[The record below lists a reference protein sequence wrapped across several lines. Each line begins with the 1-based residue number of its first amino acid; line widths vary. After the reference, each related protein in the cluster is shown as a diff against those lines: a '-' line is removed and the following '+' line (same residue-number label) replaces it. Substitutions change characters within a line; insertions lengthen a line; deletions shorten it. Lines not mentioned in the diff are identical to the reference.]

1 MPIVYSFSELS
12 RKKEMKIVRKK
23 IKVNEEAPANSVGG
37 GQIPGMGIA
46 GPGKPSNFGDPT
58 PMARPQM
65 LRRPSIQLEMGM
77 FAGNP
82 TIKVPSHVYSAAKY
96 HKAKNA
102 HWTKYLQETDYGIA
116 IREFARKY
124 PHKPI
129 VLEDEKTGYMCFAR
143 YGKSN
148 KKGK

>member
-1 MPIVYSFSELS
+1 ML
-12 RKKEMKIVRKK
+12 RIVRKTK
-23 IKVNEEAPANSVGG
+23 TVNEEAPANSVGG
-37 GQIPGMGIA
+37 GQLPGMGIA
-46 GPGKPSNFGDPT
+46 AQGKPSNFGDPS
-58 PMARPQM
+58 PQSKPQM
-65 LRRPSIQLEMGM
+65 MRRPPMQLEMGM

-82 TIKVPSHVYSAAKY
+82 TIKVPSHVYNAAKL

-143 YGKSN
+143 YGKN
-148 KKGK
+148 KKKEGN